1 MKSHEPEKPPA
12 PPDHLSK
19 AGRRTGG
26 LRYLAPVGLLALAI
40 AGVLTFTAPNALWF
54 LFYPVLIIGALY
66 ALTTVAAWLIR
77 HF

>member
-1 MKSHEPEKPPA
+1 MKSHKPEQPPA

-19 AGRRTGG
+19 AAWRTGS
-26 LRYLAPVGLLALAI
+26 LRFLFPVGFLALVV

-54 LFYPVLIIGALY
+54 LLYPVLIIGALY